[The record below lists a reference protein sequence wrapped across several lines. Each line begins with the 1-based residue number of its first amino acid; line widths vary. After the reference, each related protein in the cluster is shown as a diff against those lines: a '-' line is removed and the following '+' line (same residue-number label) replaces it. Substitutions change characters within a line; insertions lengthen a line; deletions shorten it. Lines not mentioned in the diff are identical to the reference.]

1 VENKLVITMVLYRTE
16 FSQTPSYEIIK
27 KAIKKNKSVYLFVY
41 DNSEKIQDN
50 KFFHRENVLYIHD
63 KTNPGL
69 AEAYNKGSLYLKK
82 IQGDLLLLLDQDTL
96 LDDTYIET
104 LLNLKVNQAIG
115 AYVPIIHSHG
125 RQISPVFSDQ
135 YIGRDSKLPKV
146 GVYSEPIMGINSGT
160 AISKEM
166 LDKIAPFNTAFP
178 LDFLDHWLFWE
189 IRNLNKKISVLDHQL
204 MHDLSVLNYETVSS
218 QRYESIIRAETLF
231 YQKYDQDKFYT
242 HRRHL
247 FLRAVKQFLF
257 VKNRNIWR
265 RTFLEYRT
273 LMKGK

>member
-1 VENKLVITMVLYRTE
+1 MENKLVITMVLYQTE
-16 FSQTPSYEIIK
+16 FPQTPSYQILE
-27 KAIKKNKSVYLFVY
+27 KAIKKNTSVYLLVY
-41 DNSEKIQDN
+41 DNSKEIQEN
-50 KFFHRENVLYIHD
+50 KLFHRENVWYIHD
-63 KTNPGL
+63 KANPGL
-69 AEAYNKGSLYLKK
+69 AEAYNKGSQYLKE

-96 LDDTYIET
+96 LDGTYIET

-135 YIGRDSKLPKV
+135 YIGRHSKLPNA
-146 GVYSEPIMGINSGT
+146 GIYSEPIMGINSGT

-166 LDKIAPFNTAFP
+166 LDKIAPFNVAFP
-178 LDFLDHWLFWE
+178 LDFLDHWLFWK
-189 IRNLNKKISVLDHQL
+189 IHQLNKKISVLDHQL
-204 MHDLSVLNYETVSS
+204 MHDLSVLDYKTVSS
-218 QRYESIIRAETLF
+218 QRYESIILAETLF

-257 VKNRNIWR
+257 VKNRGIWR
-265 RTFLEYRT
+265 RTFREYRR